1 MFVPIIRRICIIASV
16 LEADGVHLGNPFSE
30 KKTGFWAQKK
40 LTGTGE
46 LLERMK

>member
-30 KKTGFWAQKK
+30 KKLDFGHKNSSP
-40 LTGTGE
+40 E
-46 LLERMK
+46 LVSY